1 MATTTRIYL
10 AKKGDTVRLINA
22 ATPAECGRH
31 LASEWEI
38 SVAGVQDVLAHR
50 DINVE
55 QAKTE
60 GGAA

>member
-31 LASEWEI
+31 LAAEWDI
-38 SVAGVQDVLAHR
+38 SVADVKDVLQHR
-50 DINVE
+50 DIDVE